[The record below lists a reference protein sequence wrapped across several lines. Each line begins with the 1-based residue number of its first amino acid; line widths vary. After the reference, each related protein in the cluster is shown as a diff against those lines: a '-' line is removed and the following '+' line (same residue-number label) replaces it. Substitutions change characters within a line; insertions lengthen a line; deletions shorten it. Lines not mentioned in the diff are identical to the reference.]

1 MFSALEETPNLP
13 ALGPAFLD
21 CGAYSVMTG
30 LWPEL
35 PLHDYYRYVAE
46 SHRYYATI
54 AAPDV
59 IGSMPQTFDN
69 LKDFV
74 FNLRTKYGHG
84 VWDAVK
90 DRVAIA
96 YHVTDKDFRTAENAL
111 RYAADNGVGWLCI
124 GGIVAPGMNTIQ
136 RYIAI
141 GETLNLVQRL
151 NLNFKVHLFGGYEGE
166 YIKVYKPDSVDS
178 ATYLQSAKVLTM
190 AHYRSWDMVKQDVPK
205 EHYLQNRMILNQAR
219 LLGLGDRDERAE
231 LEAVMNEIPDGVKL
245 WLLNAWAVKKF
256 EDWVRNQYG
265 QKPDFKYWITIDVTM
280 VMAITR
286 YSEIVQRLFWR
297 AWKDRCLVAYPTF
310 WAGHG
315 QRSKH
320 SDKMGMFT

>member
-35 PLHDYYRYVAE
+35 PLHDYYQYVAE
-46 SHRYYATI
+46 YHQYYATI

-59 IGSMPQTFDN
+59 IGSMPDTFDN
-69 LKDFV
+69 LVEFHSAMVEK
-74 FNLRTKYGHG
+74 G
-84 VWDAVK
+84 VWEDIR
-90 DRVAIA
+90 DRVALT
-96 YHVTDKDFRTAENAL
+96 YHVTDKDYATATKAL
-111 RYAADNGVGWLCI
+111 KFADQAGVGWLSI
-124 GGIVAPGMNTIQ
+124 GGIVAPGMNTLQ

-141 GETLNLVQRL
+141 GEILNLVQRL
-151 NLNFKVHLFGGYEGE
+151 GLKFKVHLFGGYEGE
-166 YIKVYKPDSVDS
+166 YIKAYKPDSVDS

-190 AHYRSWDMVKQDVPK
+190 THYRAWDLVKQAVPK
-205 EHYLQNRMILNQAR
+205 EHYLQNRMLMNQAR
-219 LLGLGDRDERAE
+219 LLELGDRDERQD
-231 LEAVMNEIPDGVKL
+231 LFNVLDEIPDGVRL

-297 AWKDRCLVAYPTF
+297 AWGDRCLVAYPTF

-315 QRSKH
+315 QRPKH
-320 SDKMGMFT
+320 TDKLVMFT